1 MTESVGA
8 ITLSPLTNNLEALDD
23 SVGWMDPGR
32 ECRLADPES
41 LMPTSGGQVGEVQI
55 RDPWMFDGYR
65 QADPATDA
73 FTPDGWFRTGDLAMQ
88 RQDGAWRIVGRSKEM
103 FKSGGYNVY
112 PREVELVLEAHP
124 GVAAVAVVEASDPLY
139 GEVGV
144 AFVVPRAPAPDP
156 MVLTDHCRE
165 HLANYK
171 IPKQFILI
179 DALPVLPIGKVD
191 KHALRKRF
199 ADMQRAR

>member
-1 MTESVGA
+1 
-8 ITLSPLTNNLEALDD
+8 
-23 SVGWMDPGR
+23 
-32 ECRLADPES
+32 
-41 LMPTSGGQVGEVQI
+41 
-55 RDPWMFDGYR
+55 
-65 QADPATDA
+65 
-73 FTPDGWFRTGDLAMQ
+73 MQ
-88 RQDGAWRIVGRSKEM
+88 RQDGAWRIVGRIKEM

-112 PREVELVLEAHP
+112 PREVELMLEAHP

-191 KHALRKRF
+191 KQALRKRF